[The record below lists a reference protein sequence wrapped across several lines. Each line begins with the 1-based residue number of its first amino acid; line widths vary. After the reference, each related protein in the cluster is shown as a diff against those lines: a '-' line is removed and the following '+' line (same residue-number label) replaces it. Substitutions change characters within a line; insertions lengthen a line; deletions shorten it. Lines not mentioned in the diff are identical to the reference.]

1 MNPCVSR
8 AFFEKCHEVPRA
20 GGVVSVHVRSYNTL
34 IMYDKELLRSLIL
47 EKALKFGDFTLASGK
62 KATYYLDCRQ
72 ITLDSVGAKL
82 IGEGIL
88 EFLHYDSVLPQA
100 VGGMSIG
107 ADPIT
112 AAVITVAAYQDIP
125 LKGFMVRKQS
135 KGHGTN
141 QFVEGPLAVGDR
153 VVIVEDVVTTG
164 GSSLEAIEKV
174 EALGV
179 TVNGVIAI
187 IDRLEGGR
195 ENFESKGYDFH
206 SLFTVRDFLQK

>member
-1 MNPCVSR
+1 M
-8 AFFEKCHEVPRA
+8 
-20 GGVVSVHVRSYNTL
+20 YN
-34 IMYDKELLRSLIL
+34 KELLQSLIM

-62 KATYYLDCRQ
+62 KATFYLDCRQ

-88 EFLHYDSVLPQA
+88 ELLQQGAIPNA
-100 VGGMSIG
+100 VGGMVIG

-112 AAVITVAAYQDIP
+112 AAVITVAAYQNIP

-141 QFVEGPLAVGDR
+141 QFVEGPITAGDR

-164 GSSLEAIEKV
+164 GSSLEAIERVETLGIKV
-174 EALGV
+174 E
-179 TVNGVIAI
+179 GVIAI

-195 ENFESKGYDFH
+195 EAFEAKGYPFR
-206 SLFTVRDFLQK
+206 SLFTVRDFGIS

>member
-1 MNPCVSR
+1 
-8 AFFEKCHEVPRA
+8 
-20 GGVVSVHVRSYNTL
+20 
-34 IMYDKELLRSLIL
+34 MYDKALLQSLIM
-47 EKALKFGDFTLASGK
+47 EKSLKFGDFTLASGK

-72 ITLDSVGAKL
+72 VTLDSVGAKL

-88 EFLHYDSVLPQA
+88 ELLQPNSMPQA

-112 AAVITVAAYQDIP
+112 AAVITVAAFRNIP

-135 KGHGTN
+135 KEHGTK
-141 QFVEGPLAVGDR
+141 QFVEGPVVTGDH

-174 EALGV
+174 EAIGG
-179 TVNGVIAI
+179 TVAGIIAI

-195 ENFESKGYDFH
+195 ELFESKGYFFH
-206 SLFTVRDFLQK
+206 SLFTVRDFGIF

>member
-1 MNPCVSR
+1 MSDM
-8 AFFEKCHEVPRA
+8 
-20 GGVVSVHVRSYNTL
+20 
-34 IMYDKELLRSLIL
+34 MYDREHLRSLIL

-62 KATYYLDCRQ
+62 KGTYYLDCRQ

-88 EFLHYDSVLPQA
+88 ELLQFDTMPQA

-112 AAVITVAAYQDIP
+112 AAVITVAAYQNIP

-141 QFVEGPLAVGDR
+141 QFVEGPITAGDR
-153 VVIVEDVVTTG
+153 AVIVEDVVTTG
-164 GSSLEAIEKV
+164 GSALEAIEKV

-179 TVNGVIAI
+179 TVEGVIAI

-195 ENFESKGYDFH
+195 EQFESKGYPLH
-206 SLFTVRDFLQK
+206 SLFTVRDFGIT

>member
-1 MNPCVSR
+1 
-8 AFFEKCHEVPRA
+8 
-20 GGVVSVHVRSYNTL
+20 
-34 IMYDKELLRSLIL
+34 MYDKERLQSLIM
-47 EKALKFGDFTLASGK
+47 EKSLKFGDFTLASGK
-62 KATYYLDCRQ
+62 KATFYLDCRK

-88 EFLHYDSVLPQA
+88 ELLQQDTIPQA

-112 AAVITVAAYQDIP
+112 AAVITVAAFQDIP

-141 QFVEGPLAVGDR
+141 QFVEGPVTAGDR

-174 EALGV
+174 EAVGAV
-179 TVNGVIAI
+179 VDGVIAI

-195 ENFESKGYDFH
+195 ERFESKGYSFY
-206 SLFTVRDFLQK
+206 SLFTVRDFGITQ

>member
-1 MNPCVSR
+1 M
-8 AFFEKCHEVPRA
+8 
-20 GGVVSVHVRSYNTL
+20 SYL
-34 IMYDKELLRSLIL
+34 IPNSFYHFAMYDKKLLQSLIM
-47 EKALKFGDFTLASGK
+47 EKSLKFGDFTLASGK

-88 EFLHYDSVLPQA
+88 ELLQRGSIPQA

-112 AAVITVAAYQDIP
+112 AAVITVAAYQNIP

-141 QFVEGPLAVGDR
+141 QFVEGPIVTGDH

-164 GSSLEAIEKV
+164 GSSLDAIEKV

-179 TVNGVIAI
+179 TVDGVIAI

-195 ENFESKGYDFH
+195 EMFESKGYALR
-206 SLFTVRDFLQK
+206 SLFTVKDFGIS

>member
-1 MNPCVSR
+1 
-8 AFFEKCHEVPRA
+8 
-20 GGVVSVHVRSYNTL
+20 
-34 IMYDKELLRSLIL
+34 MYDREHLRTLIL
-47 EKALKFGDFTLASGK
+47 EKSLKFGDFTLASGK

-88 EFLHYDSVLPQA
+88 ELLQQDSMPQA

-112 AAVITVAAYQDIP
+112 AAVITVAAYQNIP
-125 LKGFMVRKQS
+125 LKGFIVRKQS

-141 QFVEGPLAVGDR
+141 QFVEGPIVAGDH

-164 GSSLEAIEKV
+164 GSSFDAIEKV
-174 EALGV
+174 EALGI
-179 TVNGVIAI
+179 TVDGVIAI

-195 ENFESKGYDFH
+195 EMFESKGYSLR
-206 SLFTVRDFLQK
+206 SLFTVRDFGVS

>member
-1 MNPCVSR
+1 MT
-8 AFFEKCHEVPRA
+8 A
-20 GGVVSVHVRSYNTL
+20 
-34 IMYDKELLRSLIL
+34 MYDRELLRSLIL
-47 EKALKFGDFTLASGK
+47 EKALKFGDFILASGK

-72 ITLDSVGAKL
+72 ITLDSAGAKL

-88 EFLHYDSVLPQA
+88 EILQQNSMPQA

-141 QFVEGPLAVGDR
+141 QFVEGPITAGDH

-174 EALGV
+174 EALGIIV
-179 TVNGVIAI
+179 DGVIAI

-195 ENFESKGYDFH
+195 ERFESKGYALR
-206 SLFTVRDFLQK
+206 SLFTVQDFGIVAP